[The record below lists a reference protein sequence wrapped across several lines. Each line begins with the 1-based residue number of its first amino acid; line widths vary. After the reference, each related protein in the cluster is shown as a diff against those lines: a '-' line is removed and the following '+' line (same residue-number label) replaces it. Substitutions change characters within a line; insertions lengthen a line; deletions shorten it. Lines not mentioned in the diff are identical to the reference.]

1 MPEQLYSQAV
11 ATISGPLTAI
21 ATTITLA
28 TGKGALFTSPT
39 GGDWERATLHSATA
53 LEVIKITARSG
64 DVLTV
69 VRGQEGT
76 SAVAWDDL
84 SDIFAYVTIREQIIS
99 KFVTRAA
106 ALSALTVER
115 AQRSI
120 GETDDR
126 FVSVWDGEDQSQ
138 GVQYNKQRM
147 QFPIAVECIKKTV
160 DHSVEVNA
168 IIGEI
173 IALIMG
179 TNRTF
184 NALALKTELAVA
196 SPGYPQDG
204 GNYSTITIIFNITYE
219 TALGDPYTQKTP

>member
-1 MPEQLYSQAV
+1 MPEQLYSTAV
-11 ATISGPLTAI
+11 ARISGAITAI
-21 ATTITLA
+21 ATTITLE
-28 TGKGALFTSPT
+28 TGTGALFTSPT

-76 SAVAWDDL
+76 SAVAWADL
-84 SDIFAYVTIREQIIS
+84 TDIFAHVTIREQIIS
-99 KFVTRAA
+99 KFAARAA
-106 ALSALTVER
+106 ALTALPVER
-115 AQRSI
+115 ANRSV
-120 GETDDR
+120 GETDER
-126 FVSVWDGEDQSQ
+126 FVSIWDGEDQSQ
-138 GVQYNKQRM
+138 SVQYNKQRM

-160 DHSVEVNA
+160 DHSIEVNA

-184 NALALKTELAVA
+184 DALALKTELAVA

-204 GNYSTITIIFNITYE
+204 GHYSTITVIFNITYE